1 MNQTQQR
8 KLVVSEWITLDGVF
22 DADSMETWF
31 NPYET
36 EDRGRYIKEGIDAA
50 DALLFGRVTYEM
62 LAQYW
67 PNLKNNEMGVADR
80 LNSLPKYVVSRT
92 LKRADWNNSTSS
104 PTRSPARWARS
115 SGSRDTTSGVR
126 QRRAGAGTAGGQAGG
141 RDALSHPPGHRWR
154 GEADISRARA
164 HDPAR
169 TGGHEAAQLGRDRA
183 LLQTDEV
190 NQHEH
195 DVRAPGIVTP

>member
-8 KLVVSEWITLDGVF
+8 KLVVSEWMTLDGVF
-22 DADSMETWF
+22 DANSMETWF

-36 EDRGRYIKEGIDAA
+36 EDRGRYIKEGIGAA

-92 LKRADWNNSTSS
+92 LKRADWNNSTIIADDVAGQVGALKRQPGHDILVFGSGVLVQALLEAKLVDEMRFLIHPVTVGKGKRVFQEGVPTTRLELVDTKTLSS
-104 PTRSPARWARS
+104 GAIVLCYRPTR
-115 SGSRDTTSGVR
+115 
-126 QRRAGAGTAGGQAGG
+126 
-141 RDALSHPPGHRWR
+141 
-154 GEADISRARA
+154 
-164 HDPAR
+164 
-169 TGGHEAAQLGRDRA
+169 
-183 LLQTDEV
+183 
-190 NQHEH
+190 
-195 DVRAPGIVTP
+195 

>member
-1 MNQTQQR
+1 MNRTQQR
-8 KLVVSEWITLDGVF
+8 KLVVSEWMTLDGVF
-22 DADSMETWF
+22 DANSMETWF

-92 LKRADWNNSTSS
+92 LKRADWNNSTIIADEVAGQVGALKRQPGHDILVFGSGVLVQALLEAKLVDEMRFLIHPVTVGGGKRVFQEGAPTTRLELVDTKRLSS
-104 PTRSPARWARS
+104 GAIVLCYRPTR
-115 SGSRDTTSGVR
+115 
-126 QRRAGAGTAGGQAGG
+126 
-141 RDALSHPPGHRWR
+141 
-154 GEADISRARA
+154 
-164 HDPAR
+164 
-169 TGGHEAAQLGRDRA
+169 
-183 LLQTDEV
+183 
-190 NQHEH
+190 
-195 DVRAPGIVTP
+195 